1 MAASSVDWNRIWQRQ
16 MMKNILSEGNRD
28 CVGYWNDE
36 RDAERYW
43 REAQEHDFGRIGKTL
58 KSLDISRSSRVLD
71 IGAGPGVLTI
81 PLAHRIKHVTAVE
94 PSPGMMS
101 VLQRKVRQFSLN
113 NVRCIHK
120 RWEEVDVEE
129 DLSPP
134 YDLVVASFA
143 LGMLD
148 LASALEKMQRVAGR
162 CVCIYW
168 FAGEPSWDVH
178 FRNLTTL
185 LHGTD
190 YHPMPG
196 CDVLFNVLYQ
206 MKIYPCLLTFPY
218 TQTRKFASL
227 EEAVDH
233 YAPKYRAADGRQ
245 KGLLRDYL
253 REVLEAENGFYLMRH
268 NATCAKI
275 WWHTQTAEASLKRG
289 ATGRLRHL
297 QQRANAAVSSIGER
311 SPSLV

>member
-1 MAASSVDWNRIWQRQ
+1 MAALSVDWNRIWQRQ

-28 CVGYWNDE
+28 CVEYWNDE

-43 REAQEHDFGRIGKTL
+43 RESQEHERGRIGRTL
-58 KSLDISRSSRVLD
+58 KSLDVSRGSRVLD
-71 IGAGPGVLTI
+71 IGAGPGVLTV
-81 PLAHRIKHVTAVE
+81 PLAHQIRHVTAVE
-94 PSPGMMS
+94 PSPAMMS
-101 VLQRKVRQFSLN
+101 VLQR
-113 NVRCIHK
+113 NVRRFALSNVCCIHK

-148 LASALEKMQRVAGR
+148 LAGALEKMQRVAGR

-168 FAGEPSWDVH
+168 FAGEPSWDTH
-178 FRNLTTL
+178 FRNLTRL

-233 YAPKYRAADGRQ
+233 YAPKYRAADSRQ
-245 KGLLRDYL
+245 RRLLQDYL
-253 REVLEAENGFYLMRH
+253 RQVLEAEDGCYLMRH
-268 NATCAKI
+268 TAMCAKI

-289 ATGRLRHL
+289 ASGRLRQF
-297 QQRANAAVSSIGER
+297 QQRAGAAVNAIGDSSPAVI
-311 SPSLV
+311 